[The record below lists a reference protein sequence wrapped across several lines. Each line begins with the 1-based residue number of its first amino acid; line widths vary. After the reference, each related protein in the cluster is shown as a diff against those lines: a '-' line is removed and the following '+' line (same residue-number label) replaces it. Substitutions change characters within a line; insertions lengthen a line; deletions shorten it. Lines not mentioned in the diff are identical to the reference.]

1 MHARRKDEH
10 VKYALKQRH
19 VSNDFDLLQL
29 KHLSAPLFDL
39 ADVRLETKILGQ
51 KFALPFYIN
60 AMTGGTLKTT
70 KLNYKLAAL
79 AKHYNIPFFLGSQ
92 SIMLKNPDLQ
102 NEYIRLRAA
111 FPELFIVANI
121 NANATVE
128 DAKTAVRVVKANA
141 LAIHINSVQEL
152 SMAEGDRAFKHWLPN
167 IKKIVNS
174 LEIPVI
180 VKEVGNGM
188 YKETIVALMENGVK
202 YIDISGAG
210 GTDFTQIELARGHN
224 KSSVLH
230 HFKISTVNALLDAQ
244 TIPNVIIHASG
255 GIRSSLDIV
264 KALSL
269 NAAACGMARY
279 FLSLAKLSFKAA
291 TKQVDELI
299 IELKKI
305 MVLVGAKTITDLNDT
320 IIY

>member
-10 VKYALKQRH
+10 IKYALKQRH

-29 KHLSAPLFDL
+29 KHLSIPRFDL
-39 ADVRLETKILGQ
+39 ADVNLETNILGQ

-60 AMTGGTLKTT
+60 AMTGGTRKTT

-92 SIMLKNPDLQ
+92 SIMLKNPALQ
-102 NEYIRLRAA
+102 SEYAALRAA
-111 FPELFIVANI
+111 YPDLFIVANV

-128 DAKTAVRVVKANA
+128 QAKTAVRIIKANA
-141 LAIHINSVQEL
+141 LAIHVNSVQEL
-152 SMAEGDRAFKHWLPN
+152 TMAEGDRAFKQWLPN
-167 IKKIVNS
+167 IKKIVNA
-174 LEIPVI
+174 LKIPVI

-188 YKETIVALMENGVK
+188 YRETIIALAESGVT

-210 GTDFTQIELARGHN
+210 GTDFTKIELARN
-224 KSSVLH
+224 RRKSSPLT
-230 HFKISTVNALLDAQ
+230 HFKLSTVNALIDAQ
-244 TIPNVIIHASG
+244 NVPNVIIHASG
-255 GIRSSLDIV
+255 GIRNSLDIV

-269 NAAACGMARY
+269 NAAACGLARY
-279 FLSLAKLSFKAA
+279 FLALAKLNFKNA

-299 IELKKI
+299 VNLKKT
-305 MVLVGAKTITDLNDT
+305 MVLVGAQTINELNDT